1 MKSRYCKP
9 AIVIFFFCL
18 FILNL
23 YGQNNNVKDH
33 VSVQKKQ
40 VQINKNGNVLVNLDI
55 LLNGVEVSSN
65 KQLVLT
71 PFISNENNKVEL
83 PRVVVNGKSRANLYK
98 RSLVLSGKRD
108 NSFSVIKATNKKVNT
123 KIPYSATTPYQS
135 WMKTASVYL
144 TEDLCGC
151 GGTGA
156 EYVNALITKGID
168 YAGFNGNF
176 APSVNFI
183 LPQKEEIKIRDEHGE
198 AYVIFQTSKWD
209 ILPRLYNN
217 SRELE
222 KIKNSL
228 QYVREEPTTKITSVS
243 IKAYA
248 SPEAPYDYNMNLSKN
263 RAKALADFVR
273 SHDNVPAGILSY
285 DGLGEDWVNLE
296 KAVSA
301 DPKINYK
308 SDILRIIRNSSS
320 YDEKEKQLKELA
332 GGSPYNYML
341 NNIFPRLR
349 RADYKIEYTVPPYSV
364 EKGKELLKSKPNML
378 SLEEMYKVAY
388 SYEEGSKPFINA
400 FLQAAKSFPDNPIA
414 QINASTANILEGNF
428 SEAQKT
434 LEQYESNPDAWNSL
448 GLLYMYTNDFQK
460 AQYYLEKAAGRGM
473 KSAKDNLRSL
483 DQIKE
488 QYKTYLR
495 EKAEFEYK

>member
-1 MKSRYCKP
+1 MKSGYYKP
-9 AIVIFFFCL
+9 AIAIVFFCVSVL
-18 FILNL
+18 HL

-33 VSVQKKQ
+33 ISVQKKQ
-40 VQINKNGNVLVNLDI
+40 VQINKNGKALVNLDI
-55 LLNGVEVSSN
+55 LLDGVEVSSN
-65 KQLVLT
+65 RQLVLT
-71 PFISNENNKVEL
+71 PIISNENNKVDL
-83 PRVVVNGKSRANLYK
+83 PPVVVNGKSRANLYK

-108 NSFSVIKATNKKVNT
+108 NSFSVINATDKKVVT
-123 KIPYSATTPYQS
+123 KIPYNVTVPYEP

-144 TEDLCGC
+144 IEDLCGC
-151 GGTGA
+151 GGSGE
-156 EYVNALITKGID
+156 EYVSAFITKGID

-183 LPQKEEIKIRDEHGE
+183 LPQKEDVKIRDEHGE

-209 ILPRLYNN
+209 ILPRLFNN

-222 KIKNSL
+222 KIRNSL
-228 QYVREEPTTKITSVS
+228 QYVREEPTAKITSVS

-248 SPEAPYDYNMNLSKN
+248 SPEAPYDYNLNLSKK
-263 RAKALADFVR
+263 RASALADYVR
-273 SHDNVPAGILSY
+273 SHDDVPAGILSY
-285 DGLGEDWVNLE
+285 DGLGEDWANFE

-301 DPKINYK
+301 DPNINNK

-332 GGSPYNYML
+332 GGSPYKYML

-349 RADYKIEYTVPPYSV
+349 RADYKIEYTVPPYTV

-378 SLEEMYKVAY
+378 SLEEMYQVAY

-400 FLQAAKSFPDNPIA
+400 FLQAAKSFPDNAVA
-414 QINASTANILEGNF
+414 QINAATANLLEGNIP
-428 SEAQKT
+428 EAQKT

-448 GLLYMYTNDFQK
+448 GLVYMYTNDFQK
-460 AQYYLEKAAGRGM
+460 AQYYLEKARERGI
-473 KSAKDNLRSL
+473 KSAQDNLRSL
-483 DQIKE
+483 DKVKE
-488 QYKTYLR
+488 EYKAYLR